1 MGTVL
6 SALAKFGPHCWCL
19 RQLCSIPPPPAM
31 LQSKPSHMAPSEMGY
46 FICLLL
52 ATAAMVH
59 ASGSPW
65 TVEWSD
71 RTARMAHGM
80 L

>member
-1 MGTVL
+1 
-6 SALAKFGPHCWCL
+6 
-19 RQLCSIPPPPAM
+19 M